1 MAKSIEEKV
10 EDLTKEFLRKGN
22 VQFFTKTEP
31 INSEIDAALGKAP
44 SKSGGSGNNYPDIK
58 LLFDNIPIM
67 IEIKGKKGD
76 LEKLD
81 IAGEIANIDKDGNPN
96 YKNIQKYAVNGAV
109 HYANAVIDNTKTY
122 KSAIAIGINGY
133 EVNNQIEFEIGAYYI
148 SLDNLK
154 RPKKI
159 SDYSDLSFLF
169 KKNRRELLDKL
180 SQINLT
186 EDEKEKAARTLEN
199 DFEDRL
205 KRLNQKMHDDLGI
218 AVGQRVGLLVGMI
231 MAGLGVDEAE
241 TKVDPLNISELKGQ
255 TGKNSTDGDI
265 IINKISSFLSNRNL
279 PDAKKAMILRELENI
294 FISTNLWKPKNG
306 ESVLK
311 KLYIDV
317 KDGILPVIS
326 QKDQH
331 LDYAGKLFNVL
342 TQWVAIPDGQKNDVV
357 LTPRYVTEFMAKLA
371 RVNKDSYVWDYAAGS
386 GGFLV
391 SSMKLMI
398 QDAVDTIKSPDAR
411 ESKINAIKSRQ
422 LLGIE
427 IRADIYLLAV
437 LNMIL
442 MGDGSSNILHE
453 DSLNYDGNYA
463 QGDMSGQPFPANVF
477 LLNPPYSQDGKGFNF
492 VETAFGKMKTGRGVV
507 LIQENAGSGNG
518 LPYTKRLLKKNSLVA
533 SIHMADIF
541 CGKAGVQTAVY
552 VFDIGIPHEKNKLVK
567 FIDLSD
573 DGYTRQNRKKSS
585 ANVNLRDTGNAKE
598 RYQEVVDIVLGNK
611 KSTNYFDGC
620 VIEDTISL
628 NGDDWT
634 YSQHKKIDTVPTEAD
649 FKKTVKDYL
658 SWKVST
664 LIQEEKQ
671 NFQ

>member
-1 MAKSIEEKV
+1 M
-10 EDLTKEFLRKGN
+10 
-22 VQFFTKTEP
+22 
-31 INSEIDAALGKAP
+31 
-44 SKSGGSGNNYPDIK
+44 
-58 LLFDNIPIM
+58 
-67 IEIKGKKGD
+67 
-76 LEKLD
+76 
-81 IAGEIANIDKDGNPN
+81 
-96 YKNIQKYAVNGAV
+96 
-109 HYANAVIDNTKTY
+109 HYANAIIDHTNTY
-122 KSAIAIGINGY
+122 KEAIAVGINGY
-133 EVNNQIEFEIGAYYI
+133 EEGGRIELEIGAYYI

-159 SDYSDLSFLF
+159 SEYSDLSFLY
-169 KKNRRELLDKL
+169 KKNRHELLDKL

-199 DFEDRL
+199 NFEDRL

-231 MAGLGVDEAE
+231 MAGLGVDELE
-241 TKVDPLNISELKGQ
+241 TKVDPLDINELKGQ

-265 IINKISSFLSNRNL
+265 IINKINSFLSNRNL
-279 PDAKKAMILRELENI
+279 PEEKKEMILRDLTNI
-294 FISTNLWKPKNG
+294 FISSNLWKPKNR
-306 ESVLK
+306 ESKLK
-311 KLYIDV
+311 AIYIDV
-317 KDGILPVIS
+317 KNDILPIIT
-326 QKDQH
+326 QKDRH
-331 LDYAGKLFNVL
+331 LDFTGKLFNVL
-342 TQWVAIPDGQKNDVV
+342 NEWVDIPDGERNDVV

-371 RVNKDSYVWDYAAGS
+371 RVDKDSFVWDYAVGS
-386 GGFLV
+386 AGFLI

-398 QDAVDTIKSPDAR
+398 QDAEESIKSPEQRR
-411 ESKINAIKSRQ
+411 EKINKIKCRQ

-427 IRADIYLLAV
+427 KRADIYLLAV

-442 MGDGSSNILHE
+442 MGDGSSNILHK
-453 DSLNYDGNYA
+453 DSLKDYSGKYE
-463 QGDMSGQPFPANVF
+463 QGELKDEEFPANVF

-492 VETAFGKMKTGRGVV
+492 VEKAFGRMKIGRSAI

-518 LPYTKRLLKKNSLVA
+518 LPYTKRLLEKNSLVA

-552 VFDIGIPHEKNKLVK
+552 VFDVGIPHDKNKLVK
-567 FIDLSD
+567 FIDFSD

-585 ANVNLRDTGNAKE
+585 ASVNLRDTGNAKG
-598 RYQEVVDIVLGNK
+598 RYQEVIDIVLGNK
-611 KSTNYFDGC
+611 KSTKYFDDC

-664 LIQEEKQ
+664 IIREETP